1 MKNWIAS
8 WKNYHYTV
16 KNKAGYMLRTLLCL
30 FLCAAFSS
38 QAQDTTMVKR
48 MMMDSL
54 KREKAAM
61 RDTITVPPAPTSSA
75 TDTLLAKYNALHSP
89 RKAAFYSAVLPGLG
103 QIYNRQYWKLP
114 LVYAAVGISAGFF
127 ISNMDQYKTYRDAYR
142 QRVANANNPEYVNP
156 YPRYSNEDLKYLRDG
171 YRQYVD
177 YSVLVFVAAYA
188 LQIVDATVFAHLRQ
202 FDISNDLSMRV
213 APTIIN
219 QRALGVQL
227 NISLSPRKAK
237 TGLAFR

>member
-1 MKNWIAS
+1 
-8 WKNYHYTV
+8 
-16 KNKAGYMLRTLLCL
+16 MLRILLCL
-30 FLCAAFSS
+30 FLFAAFSS
-38 QAQDTTMVKR
+38 HAQDTTMVKR
-48 MMMDSL
+48 LMMDSL

-61 RDTITVPPAPTSSA
+61 RDTITVPPTTTPSA
-75 TDTLLAKYNALHSP
+75 VDTLLANYKALHSP
-89 RKAAFYSAVLPGLG
+89 RRAAFYSAVLPGLG

-114 LVYAAVGISAGFF
+114 LVYAAIGISTGVF
-127 ISNMDQYKTYRDAYR
+127 IFNMDKYTEFRNAYR
-142 QRVANANNPEYVNP
+142 ARVANLNNPDYIDP
-156 YPRYSNEDLKYLRDG
+156 YPRYSGEDLKYLRDA

-202 FDISNDLSMRV
+202 FDISDDLSLRV

-219 QRALGVQL
+219 NRALGIQL
-227 NISLSPRKAK
+227 NVSLGPRKSK

>member
-1 MKNWIAS
+1 
-8 WKNYHYTV
+8 
-16 KNKAGYMLRTLLCL
+16 MLRSLLCL
-30 FLCAAFSS
+30 FLFSAFSS
-38 QAQDTTMVKR
+38 HAQDTTMVHR
-48 MMMDSL
+48 LVMDSL

-61 RDTITVPPAPTSSA
+61 RDTISVPPTVA
-75 TDTLLAKYNALHSP
+75 DTLLANYKALHSP
-89 RKAAFYSAVLPGLG
+89 RRAAFYSAVLPGLG

-114 LVYAAVGISAGFF
+114 LVYAAIGISTGVF
-127 ISNMDQYKTYRDAYR
+127 IFNMDKYTEFRNAYR
-142 QRVANANNPEYVNP
+142 VRVANTNNPEFVDP
-156 YPRYSNEDLKYLRDG
+156 YPRYSGEDLKYLRDA
-171 YRQYVD
+171 YRQDVD

-202 FDISNDLSMRV
+202 FDITDDLSMRV

-219 QRALGVQL
+219 NRALGIQL

>member
-1 MKNWIAS
+1 
-8 WKNYHYTV
+8 
-16 KNKAGYMLRTLLCL
+16 MLRALLCL
-30 FLCAAFSS
+30 FLFAAFSS
-38 QAQDTTMVKR
+38 RAQDTTMVKR
-48 MMMDSL
+48 LMMDSL

-61 RDTITVPPAPTSSA
+61 RDTITVPPAIASA
-75 TDTLLAKYNALHSP
+75 DTLLANYKSRSSP
-89 RKAAFYSAVLPGLG
+89 RRAAFYSAVLPGLG

-114 LVYAAVGISAGFF
+114 LVYAAVGISTGVF
-127 ISNMDQYKTYRDAYR
+127 IFNMDKYTEFRNAYR
-142 QRVANANNPEYVNP
+142 VRVANANNPEFIDP
-156 YPRYSNEDLKYLRDG
+156 YPRYSGEDLKYLRDA

-202 FDISNDLSMRV
+202 FDISDDLSMRV

-219 QRALGVQL
+219 NRALGIQL

>member
-16 KNKAGYMLRTLLCL
+16 KNKAVYKLYALFCL
-30 FLCAAFSS
+30 FLLSAFYSY
-38 QAQDTTMVKR
+38 AQDTTMVKR
-48 MMMDSL
+48 LQMDSL

-61 RDTITVPPAPTSSA
+61 RDTITVPPLTTAADSF
-75 TDTLLAKYNALHSP
+75 LANFKPLHSP

-114 LVYAAVGISAGFF
+114 LVYAAVGISAGVF
-127 ISNMDQYKTYRDAYR
+127 IFNFDKYKEFRDAYR
-142 QRVANANNPEYVNP
+142 MRAANANNPDYNDL
-156 YPRYSNEDLKYLRDG
+156 YPKYTGEDLKYLRDA

-177 YSVLVFVAAYA
+177 YSVLGFVAAYA

-202 FDISNDLSMRV
+202 FDITDDLSMRV
-213 APTIIN
+213 SPTLIN
-219 QRALGVQL
+219 NRALGISL
-227 NISLSPRKAK
+227 NISLSPRKVK

>member
-1 MKNWIAS
+1 
-8 WKNYHYTV
+8 
-16 KNKAGYMLRTLLCL
+16 MLRTLLCL
-30 FLCAAFSS
+30 FILSAFSS
-38 QAQDTTMVKR
+38 RAQDTTMVKR

-61 RDTITVPPAPTSSA
+61 RDTITVPPVVST
-75 TDTLLAKYNALHSP
+75 TDSLIANYKALHSP

-103 QIYNRQYWKLP
+103 QIYNRQFWKLP
-114 LVYAAVGISAGFF
+114 LVYAAIGVSTGVF
-127 ISNMDQYKTYRDAYR
+127 IFNMDKYTEFRNAYR
-142 QRVANANNPEYVNP
+142 ARVANANNPEYLDP
-156 YPRYSNEDLKYLRDG
+156 YPRYSGEDLKYLRDA

-202 FDISNDLSMRV
+202 FDISDDLSMRIS
-213 APTIIN
+213 PTLIN
-219 QRALGVQL
+219 NRTPGIQL
-227 NISLSPRKAK
+227 NISLSPRKVK

>member
-1 MKNWIAS
+1 
-8 WKNYHYTV
+8 
-16 KNKAGYMLRTLLCL
+16 MLRIMLCL
-30 FLCAAFSS
+30 FLFSAFSS
-38 QAQDTTMVKR
+38 HAQDTTMVHR
-48 MMMDSL
+48 LVMDSL

-61 RDTITVPPAPTSSA
+61 RDTITVPPTV
-75 TDTLLAKYNALHSP
+75 TDTLLANYKSRSSP
-89 RKAAFYSAVLPGLG
+89 RRAAFYSAVLPGLG

-114 LVYAAVGISAGFF
+114 LVYAAVGISTGVF
-127 ISNMDQYKTYRDAYR
+127 IFNMDKYTEFRNAYR
-142 QRVANANNPEYVNP
+142 VRVANANNPEFVDP
-156 YPRYSNEDLKYLRDG
+156 YPRYSGEDLKYLRDA

-202 FDISNDLSMRV
+202 FDISDDLSMRV

-219 QRALGVQL
+219 NRALGIQL

>member
-1 MKNWIAS
+1 
-8 WKNYHYTV
+8 
-16 KNKAGYMLRTLLCL
+16 MLRIMLCL
-30 FLCAAFSS
+30 FLFSAFSS
-38 QAQDTTMVKR
+38 HAQDTTMVKR

-61 RDTITVPPAPTSSA
+61 RDTITVPPATASV
-75 TDTLLAKYNALHSP
+75 DTLLANYKSRSSP
-89 RKAAFYSAVLPGLG
+89 RRAAFYSAVLPGLG

-114 LVYAAVGISAGFF
+114 LVYAAVGISTGVF
-127 ISNMDQYKTYRDAYR
+127 IFNMDKYTEFRNAYR
-142 QRVANANNPEYVNP
+142 VRVANANNPEFIDP
-156 YPRYSNEDLKYLRDG
+156 YPRYSGEDLKYLRDA

-202 FDISNDLSMRV
+202 FDISDDLSMRV

-219 QRALGVQL
+219 NRALGIQL